1 MVHQRRGTAQRRA
14 GARGFACQT
23 SLATRKS
30 ALSGGDRRPDLAAG
44 GVTLFGQD
52 IAVPV
57 AVMHRDPLVRH
68 RAVDAALEIAV
79 AHVEEM
85 NAPQRAA
92 RLHLVTN
99 EYAEDLAAGFFVGE
113 RVCHGYTGSTDCAC
127 IRARPF
133 TRRRNKTFQFH
144 TNLSTAVCATM
155 SLAMRSLVWITRTL
169 RQKRI
174 CREECD
180 EAMEGVDRG
189 ICGIDLRDA
198 SGLS

>member
-1 MVHQRRGTAQRRA
+1 MTCPPLGSGH
-14 GARGFACQT
+14 GAPPGWDGATQVGAEVARQT
-23 SLATRKS
+23 PLATRKS

-92 RLHLVTN
+92 RLHLVT
-99 EYAEDLAAGFFVGE
+99 
-113 RVCHGYTGSTDCAC
+113 
-127 IRARPF
+127 
-133 TRRRNKTFQFH
+133 
-144 TNLSTAVCATM
+144 
-155 SLAMRSLVWITRTL
+155 
-169 RQKRI
+169 
-174 CREECD
+174 
-180 EAMEGVDRG
+180 
-189 ICGIDLRDA
+189 
-198 SGLS
+198 

>member
-133 TRRRNKTFQFH
+133 TRRRNKTFGFH
-144 TNLSTAVCATM
+144 THLSTVVCATM
-155 SLAMRSLVWITRTL
+155 RLQCVRLSGSHARSNKKIMCW
-169 RQKRI
+169 
-174 CREECD
+174 EECN
-180 EAMEGVDRG
+180 EAMDGVDGGICGVDR
-189 ICGIDLRDA
+189 RDA
-198 SGLS
+198 